1 MSLRRPWEAIQYL
14 AAAAGCAW
22 SPLSMEINRGLVLA
36 GGTASG
42 REVQMSAG
50 VIDSQGGKTSKIGHF
65 SAYDW
70 GKRIKERRRH
80 IIIDTCANLIAR
92 EFHTAD
98 SQVQLRAFLGSSL

>member
-1 MSLRRPWEAIQYL
+1 MAFICPYKHRTDGSIGLLHAEHFRFERARPLLCITMFRVAFFGQRVE
-14 AAAAGCAW
+14 
-22 SPLSMEINRGLVLA
+22 S
-36 GGTASG
+36 
-42 REVQMSAG
+42 
-50 VIDSQGGKTSKIGHF
+50 GKTSKIGHF

-98 SQVQLRAFLGSSL
+98 SQVQLLAFLGSSL